1 MNRELSWL
9 DFADRLVD
17 LAADTSLP
25 LLERVK
31 FLAILSSG
39 LDEFFQVRVGG
50 LKDHVAAGLR
60 AKSPDGRTAVQQ
72 LKDIRAKCL
81 RLQVRSDDVFQTS
94 VVPSLAKAGL
104 YLASIDEL
112 EGEERA
118 DLLALFET
126 DIFPV
131 LTPLA
136 VDPGH
141 PFPYIS
147 NLSLNLA
154 VIVVDPS
161 TRRAAFRPGEGAA
174 PAAPFRATRRRV
186 SASSPSSR

>member
-1 MNRELSWL
+1 VKVDVITTESLLAQPDRFLNRELSWL

-31 FLAILSSG
+31 FVAILSSG

-50 LKDHVAAGLR
+50 LKDHLAAGLR
-60 AKSPDGRTAVQQ
+60 ARSADGRTASHQ
-72 LKDIRAKCL
+72 LQDIRAKCV
-81 RLQVRSDDVFQTS
+81 RLQARSDEVFEQSIVPGLAAADILLTS
-94 VVPSLAKAGL
+94 IENLD
-104 YLASIDEL
+104 DEEKSRL
-112 EGEERA
+112 LGVFER
-118 DLLALFET
+118 

-136 VDPGH
+136 VDPSH

-147 NLSLNLA
+147 NLSLNL
-154 VIVVDPS
+154 VVEVGDPVTGS
-161 TRRAAFRPGEGAA
+161 AASPG
-174 PAAPFRATRRRV
+174 
-186 SASSPSSR
+186 

>member
-1 MNRELSWL
+1 MKVAVTTPGGLVGSPDRFLNRELSWL

-17 LAADTSLP
+17 LAADTTLP

-31 FLAILSSG
+31 FIAILSSG

-60 AKSPDGRTAVQQ
+60 ARSADGRSASQQ
-72 LKDIRAKCL
+72 LRDIRVKCT
-81 RLQVRSDDVFQTS
+81 RLQARADEVFES
-94 VVPSLAKAGL
+94 SIVPSLAGAGL
-104 YLASIDEL
+104 HFTSID
-112 EGEERA
+112 
-118 DLLALFET
+118 DLDATEKARVLGVFEKE
-126 DIFPV
+126 IFPV

-147 NLSLNLA
+147 NLSINLA
-154 VIVVDPS
+154 VLVEDPS
-161 TRRAAFRPGEGAA
+161 TREQRFAG
-174 PAAPFRATRRRV
+174 
-186 SASSPSSR
+186 

>member
-1 MNRELSWL
+1 MSPARFFNRELSWL

-17 LAADTSLP
+17 LSADASLP

-60 AKSPDGRTAVQQ
+60 ARSADGRTASQQ
-72 LKDIRAKCL
+72 LKDIREKCI
-81 RLQVRSDDVFQTS
+81 RLQTRSDGVFQS
-94 VVPSLAKAGL
+94 SIVPGLAGAGL
-104 YLASIDEL
+104 HLTSIEELDEA
-112 EGEERA
+112 ERTRV
-118 DLLALFET
+118 LGVFER

-154 VIVVDPS
+154 VLVVDPS
-161 TRRAAFRPGEGAA
+161 TREERL
-174 PAAPFRATRRRV
+174 
-186 SASSPSSR
+186 SLIHI